1 MGQQLTLQTLSRS
14 TALVMRGTKVVGHIG
29 LAAGS
34 SCAYVNASKTFGL
47 KFAFV
52 AHTNTCE
59 GGLRELVK
67 LLTKDGLL

>member
-1 MGQQLTLQTLSRS
+1 MTQELTLQTLSRT
-14 TALVMRGTKVVGHIG
+14 TALVMRGRKVVGHVG
-29 LAAGS
+29 LMAGS
-34 SCAYVNASKTFGL
+34 SCCFVNASKTFGL

-59 GGLRELVK
+59 GGLRELVQ